1 MAERDREHNLT
12 AGERMTAVFFRLLP
26 WLAVAACTL
35 PLPAYFLWRY
45 FTVAEG
51 AGEYMLFAL
60 TSLGVGVVVGIFAA
74 LAAFALRRIWEARL
88 RERLA
93 RDGVTANELKWFLR
107 ELPAERRRALR
118 RMERSNLLLAEAY
131 RDSLAASVTAARVL
145 AHARREAEAVE
156 RRIANASQTAGAA
169 RVELERDL
177 QKDRARVGR
186 VLGEAIEHQQEVEAR
201 IQSIEAMASRD
212 ASEQETALA
221 LLRLGSIREQA
232 PLGLA
237 DARAYSDAREE
248 IEREQ
253 HGDAEDERDSRRLQ
267 SSTGGEPG

>member
-1 MAERDREHNLT
+1 MAERDLNRSLT
-12 AGERMTAVFFRLLP
+12 AGERLTALFFSFLP
-26 WLAVAACTL
+26 WLALAACTI

-60 TSLGVGVVVGIFAA
+60 TSLGAGVVVGLFAV
-74 LAAFALRRIWEARL
+74 LAAFAVRRVWEARL

-107 ELPAERRRALR
+107 EVPAERRRALR
-118 RMERSNLLLAEAY
+118 EMERSSPLLAEAY
-131 RDSLAASVTAARVL
+131 RDTLAANITASRVL
-145 AHARREAEAVE
+145 AHARREADAVE
-156 RRIANASQTAGAA
+156 RRIISASQTAGAS
-169 RVELERDL
+169 RVALERDL
-177 QKDRARVGR
+177 QKDRERAGR
-186 VLGEAIEHQQEVEAR
+186 VLGEAIEHQHEVEAR
-201 IQSIEAMASRD
+201 LQSIEAMASRD

-221 LLRLGSIREQA
+221 LLHLGSIREQA

-237 DARAYSDAREE
+237 DARAYSDARDE

-253 HGDAEDERDSRRLQ
+253 REGAKNEGEPPRLQ
-267 SSTGGEPG
+267 SSSGGEQR